1 MVCGAWRIVY
11 GALAHLEVEQ
21 RVAVA
26 QVVLQPAQH
35 AAQHV
40 RVAVGDELHAAEQ
53 KSSFRL
59 GQVSPVRS
67 GARTS
72 LLMSTSLLVE
82 MDSDGM
88 LIGTCMRLR
97 HRLHELP

>member
-40 RVAVGDELHAAEQ
+40 RVAVGDELHNSGAEE
-53 KSSFRL
+53 
-59 GQVSPVRS
+59 QVRVRS
-67 GARTS
+67 GCPGKVRCTYFSVDVHFPLGRDGQRRNVDRHVHEAAAQTS
-72 LLMSTSLLVE
+72 
-82 MDSDGM
+82 
-88 LIGTCMRLR
+88 
-97 HRLHELP
+97 